1 MERQRLIG
9 IGFTVGGVVVA
20 TLGGIWLA
28 VQPATLTDDPT
39 LITNALPAFLLAFV
53 LMVLG
58 GYNILLSGSSQTEA
72 EPEMEL
78 PLLLLDYLRQHG
90 EVALSDAADALNV
103 SKDSIIVGLEELQSL
118 QLFSGYFQPVAERV
132 KVVPVPLL
140 ETMQQCAVCGRELTA
155 RKHHPTTCPACGTV
169 YYLPKI

>member
-9 IGFTVGGVVVA
+9 IGFTAGGVVVA

-28 VQPATLTDDPT
+28 VQPATLTDDPS
-39 LITNALPAFLLAFV
+39 LITNALPVFVLAFV

-58 GYNILLSGSSQTEA
+58 GYNILVSGSSPSET

-78 PLLLLDYLRQHG
+78 PLLLLDFLRQHG
-90 EVALSDAADALNV
+90 EVALTDAANALNV
-103 SKDSIIVGLEELQSL
+103 SKESVILGLEELQSL
-118 QLFSGYFQPVAERV
+118 QLFSGYIQPARERV
-132 KVVPVPLL
+132 KVVPPPLL
-140 ETMQQCAVCGRELTA
+140 ETMQQCTVCGRELTV
-155 RKHHPTTCPACGTV
+155 RKHHPTTCPECGTV